1 MVLDKLKE
9 LLLFYS
15 SFYIRFTRSQKAKL
29 WKINGAVILCKM
41 IRAYVDSI

>member
-15 SFYIRFTRSQKAKL
+15 FSYIRFTRSQKTKL
-29 WKINGAVILCKM
+29 WKINGVVILCKM
-41 IRAYVDSI
+41 IRAYI

>member
-15 SFYIRFTRSQKAKL
+15 SFYIRFTRSQKAKF
-29 WKINGAVILCKM
+29 WKINGVVILCKM
-41 IRAYVDSI
+41 IRAYVYSI